1 MAGNRLFLKKSIA
14 SIQKEA
20 AHSQLKRTLGPIN
33 LMSLGI
39 GAIIGA
45 GIFVLTGQV
54 ASANAGPAI
63 MLSFIAA
70 GVACGLAGLC
80 YAELASTMPVSGSA
94 YTYAY
99 GTLGEVAAWIMGW
112 LLVLEYGVAAST
124 VAVGWSGYVVSTLH
138 ALGVNFPTLM
148 VAGAEA
154 PMWATPLIQAVAT
167 PEGGT
172 VFALTG
178 TLNIVAAIGIAMVSA
193 LLVLGVSESAN
204 VNNAIVVIK
213 VIVLLVFIAVGVQYI
228 NPANWHPFIPEA
240 TGQPGEFGVGG
251 IFRGAAIIFFAYVG
265 FEAVSTA
272 AAEAKN
278 PSKDVPIGILGALVI
293 CTLIYMA
300 VAAVMTGV
308 VPYKELAS
316 PAPIAVA
323 IDRMALEWADIPYA
337 AAEGGKLNLIS
348 FAIKIGAITGL
359 SSVMLVLCYGQTRIF
374 YTMARDGLLPKVF
387 AAIHPKFRTPWLG
400 TMLLGVVIAV
410 AASFLP
416 ISLLGDLVSLGT
428 AVAFSIV
435 CLSVI
440 YLRVKHP
447 DMPRPFKVPGG
458 IVTAVLG
465 ILACLFLAW
474 QNFQPMIVHAMNNNP
489 LPLMILGGYAAV
501 GAVIYIAYGFWNA
514 DPRRHRAGHAAAA
527 ELHDRLVRQDQE
539 GRGDRSGRRS
549 PAPDEGVEDQ
559 GLTLEKIWITH
570 GHMDHAGGAAELKRL
585 TGVPIEGPHKD
596 DQFWI
601 DQIQMT
607 GERYGVPEARIFVTD
622 RWLDD
627 GDVVTW
633 ARPSSRFCTAPA
645 TRRAT

>member
-20 AHSQLKRTLGPIN
+20 AHSQLKRTLGPLN
-33 LMSLGI
+33 LMSLGV

-63 MLSFIAA
+63 MLSFIVA
-70 GVACGLAGLC
+70 GIACALAGLC

-99 GTLGEVAAWIMGW
+99 GTLGEVFAWIMGW

-138 ALGVNFPTLM
+138 AFGINFPQIM

-172 VFALTG
+172 TFALTG
-178 TLNIVAAIGIAMVSA
+178 TLNIVAAIGIALVSA

-204 VNNAIVVIK
+204 VNNAIVVVK
-213 VIVLLVFIAVGVQYI
+213 VIVLLVFIGVGIQYI
-228 NPANWHPFIPEA
+228 NPANWHPFIPEP
-240 TGQPGEFGVGG
+240 TGQPGEFGAGG

-278 PSKDVPIGILGALVI
+278 PSRDVPIGILGALVI
-293 CTLIYMA
+293 CTAIYMA

-348 FAIKIGAITGL
+348 ILIKIGAITGL

-374 YTMARDGLLPKVF
+374 YTMARDGLLPRVF
-387 AAIHPKFRTPWLG
+387 AVIHPKFRTPWMG
-400 TMLLGVVIAV
+400 TILLGILIAI

-416 ISLLGDLVSLGT
+416 ISILGDLVSLGT

-440 YLRVKHP
+440 FLRIKHP
-447 DMPRPFKVPGG
+447 EMERPFKVPGG
-458 IVTAVLG
+458 IATAVAG
-465 ILACLFLAW
+465 IVSCLALAGF
-474 QNFQPMIVHAMNNNP
+474 NFWPMIQHAMDGNP
-489 LPLMILGGYAAV
+489 LPLTILGVYAAV
-501 GAVIYIAYGFWNA
+501 GAVIYIIYGFWNSKLA
-514 DPRRHRAGHAAAA
+514 KGIDIT
-527 ELHDRLVRQDQE
+527 EE
-539 GRGDRSGRRS
+539 TTMSS
-549 PAPDEGVEDQ
+549 PAEAMGSGVDNQ
-559 GLTLEKIWITH
+559 
-570 GHMDHAGGAAELKRL
+570 
-585 TGVPIEGPHKD
+585 KD
-596 DQFWI
+596 
-601 DQIQMT
+601 
-607 GERYGVPEARIFVTD
+607 
-622 RWLDD
+622 
-627 GDVVTW
+627 
-633 ARPSSRFCTAPA
+633 
-645 TRRAT
+645 

>member
-1 MAGNRLFLKKSIA
+1 MSAEGARPGNRLFLKKSIA
-14 SIQKEA
+14 NIQKEA
-20 AHSQLKRTLGPIN
+20 AKSELKRSLGPIN
-33 LMSLGI
+33 LMSLGV

-63 MLSFIAA
+63 MLSFVVA
-70 GVACGLAGLC
+70 GIACGLAGLC

-99 GTLGEVAAWIMGW
+99 GTMGEIFAWIMGW
-112 LLVLEYGVAAST
+112 LLLLEYGIAAST
-124 VAVGWSGYVVSTLH
+124 VAVGWSGYVVSMLH
-138 ALGVNFPTLM
+138 DFGVNFPSIM
-148 VAGAEA
+148 VLGKEA
-154 PMWATPLIQAVAT
+154 PQWATPLIQAA
-167 PEGGT
+167 PNADGNL
-172 VFALTG
+172 VFSMTG
-178 TLNIVAAIGIAMVSA
+178 TLNAVAAVGIFMVCA

-204 VNNAIVVIK
+204 VNNVIVLIK
-213 VIVLLVFIAVGVQYI
+213 VIVLITFISVGVTYI
-228 NPANWHPFIPEA
+228 NPDNWVPFIPEA
-240 TGQPGEFGVGG
+240 TGKSGEYGYGG

-278 PSKDVPIGILGALVI
+278 PSKDVPIGILGALAI
-293 CTLIYMA
+293 CTVIYMA

-323 IDRMALEWADIPYA
+323 IDRMGLEWADVPLA
-337 AAEGGKLNLIS
+337 TAEGGKLNLIA
-348 FAIKIGAITGL
+348 FLIKVGAITGL

-387 AAIHPKFRTPWLG
+387 AVIHPKYRTPWLG
-400 TMLLGVVIAV
+400 TILLGVLIAV

-447 DMPRPFKVPGG
+447 DLPRPFKVPGG

-474 QNFQPMIVHAMNNNP
+474 QNFKPMIERAMNDDPVP
-489 LPLMILGGYAAV
+489 LTILGVYALV
-501 GAVIYIAYGFWNA
+501 GAIVYALYGFWHSKLA
-514 DPRRHRAGHAAAA
+514 KGIDIT
-527 ELHDRLVRQDQE
+527 EE
-539 GRGDRSGRRS
+539 TSMSS
-549 PAPDEGVEDQ
+549 PAEA
-559 GLTLEKIWITH
+559 
-570 GHMDHAGGAAELKRL
+570 MA
-585 TGVPIEGPHKD
+585 
-596 DQFWI
+596 
-601 DQIQMT
+601 
-607 GERYGVPEARIFVTD
+607 YGV
-622 RWLDD
+622 DD
-627 GDVVTW
+627 VKD
-633 ARPSSRFCTAPA
+633 
-645 TRRAT
+645 

>member
-1 MAGNRLFLKKSIA
+1 MSADGAPTGNRLFLKKSIA

-20 AHSQLKRTLGPIN
+20 AKSELKRSLGPLN
-33 LMSLGI
+33 LMSLGV

-63 MLSFIAA
+63 MLSFVVAGIACA
-70 GVACGLAGLC
+70 LAGLC

-99 GTLGEVAAWIMGW
+99 GTMGEIFAWIMGW
-112 LLVLEYGVAAST
+112 LLVLEYGIAAST
-124 VAVGWSGYVVSTLH
+124 VAVGWSGYVVSMLH
-138 ALGVNFPTLM
+138 DFGVHFPTIM
-148 VAGAEA
+148 VAGKEA
-154 PMWATPLIQAVAT
+154 PQWATPLIQAIPNEA
-167 PEGGT
+167 GNL
-172 VFALTG
+172 VFQMTG
-178 TLNIVAAIGIAMVSA
+178 TLNLVAAIGIAMVCG

-204 VNNAIVVIK
+204 VNNVIVMIK
-213 VIVLLVFIAVGVQYI
+213 VIVLITFIAVGVTYI

-240 TGQPGEFGVGG
+240 TGKAGEFGVSG

-278 PSKDVPIGILGALVI
+278 PSKDVPIGILGALII
-293 CTLIYMA
+293 CTVIYMA

-323 IDRMALEWADIPYA
+323 IDRMGLEWADVPLA
-337 AAEGGKLNLIS
+337 TAEGGKLNLIA
-348 FAIKIGAITGL
+348 FLIKVGAITGL

-387 AAIHPKFRTPWLG
+387 AQIHPRFLTPWMG
-400 TMLLGVVIAV
+400 TILLGVVIAV

-447 DMPRPFKVPGG
+447 DLPRPFKVPGG

-474 QNFQPMIVHAMNNNP
+474 QSFKPMIDRALADDPVP
-489 LPLMILGGYAAV
+489 LTILGVYALV
-501 GAVIYIAYGFWNA
+501 GAIIYAVYGFWHSKLA
-514 DPRRHRAGHAAAA
+514 KGIDITEDSHLPSPA
-527 ELHDRLVRQDQE
+527 EAM
-539 GRGDRSGRRS
+539 GRG
-549 PAPDEGVEDQ
+549 V
-559 GLTLEKIWITH
+559 
-570 GHMDHAGGAAELKRL
+570 
-585 TGVPIEGPHKD
+585 D
-596 DQFWI
+596 DVR
-601 DQIQMT
+601 D
-607 GERYGVPEARIFVTD
+607 
-622 RWLDD
+622 
-627 GDVVTW
+627 
-633 ARPSSRFCTAPA
+633 
-645 TRRAT
+645 

>member
-1 MAGNRLFLKKSIA
+1 MSADGAPTGNRLFLKKSIA

-20 AHSQLKRTLGPIN
+20 AKSELKRSLGPLN
-33 LMSLGI
+33 LMSLGV

-63 MLSFIAA
+63 MLSFVVAGIACA
-70 GVACGLAGLC
+70 LAGLC

-99 GTLGEVAAWIMGW
+99 GTMGEIFAWIMGW
-112 LLVLEYGVAAST
+112 LLVLEYGIAAST
-124 VAVGWSGYVVSTLH
+124 VAVGWSGYVVSMLH
-138 ALGVNFPTLM
+138 DFGVHFPTIM
-148 VAGAEA
+148 VAGKEA
-154 PMWATPLIQAVAT
+154 PQWATPLIQAIPNEA
-167 PEGGT
+167 GNL
-172 VFALTG
+172 VFQMTG
-178 TLNIVAAIGIAMVSA
+178 TLNLVAAIGIAMVCG

-204 VNNAIVVIK
+204 VNNVIVMIK
-213 VIVLLVFIAVGVQYI
+213 VIVLITFIAVGVTYI

-240 TGQPGEFGVGG
+240 TGKAGEFGVSG

-278 PSKDVPIGILGALVI
+278 PSKDVPIGILGALII
-293 CTLIYMA
+293 CTVIYMA

-323 IDRMALEWADIPYA
+323 IDRMGLEWADVPLA
-337 AAEGGKLNLIS
+337 TAEGGKLNLIA
-348 FAIKIGAITGL
+348 FLIKVGAITGL

-387 AAIHPKFRTPWLG
+387 AQIHPRFLTPWMG
-400 TMLLGVVIAV
+400 TILLGVVIAV

-447 DMPRPFKVPGG
+447 DLPRPFKVPGG

-474 QNFQPMIVHAMNNNP
+474 QNFKPMIDRALADDPVP
-489 LPLMILGGYAAV
+489 LTILGVYALV
-501 GAVIYIAYGFWNA
+501 GAIIYAVYGFWHSKLA
-514 DPRRHRAGHAAAA
+514 KGIDITEDSHLPSPA
-527 ELHDRLVRQDQE
+527 EAM
-539 GRGDRSGRRS
+539 GRG
-549 PAPDEGVEDQ
+549 V
-559 GLTLEKIWITH
+559 
-570 GHMDHAGGAAELKRL
+570 
-585 TGVPIEGPHKD
+585 D
-596 DQFWI
+596 DVR
-601 DQIQMT
+601 D
-607 GERYGVPEARIFVTD
+607 
-622 RWLDD
+622 
-627 GDVVTW
+627 
-633 ARPSSRFCTAPA
+633 
-645 TRRAT
+645 

>member
-1 MAGNRLFLKKSIA
+1 MSADGLRPKGNRLFLRKSVA
-14 SIQKEA
+14 QIQKEA
-20 AHSQLKRTLGPIN
+20 AKSELKRTLGKWN

-63 MLSFIAA
+63 MLSFIVA
-70 GVACGLAGLC
+70 GIACALAGLC

-99 GTLGEVAAWIMGW
+99 GTLGEVFAWIMGW

-124 VAVGWSGYVVSTLH
+124 VAVGFSGYIVSFLKDF
-138 ALGVNFPTLM
+138 GVHFPAIM

-154 PMWATPLIQAVAT
+154 PMWATPLIQAVPTEA
-167 PEGGT
+167 GGT

-178 TLNIVAAIGIAMVSA
+178 TLNVVAAVGIALVSL
-193 LLVLGVSESAN
+193 LLVVGVSESAN
-204 VNNAIVVIK
+204 VNNVIVVIK
-213 VIVLLVFIAVGVQYI
+213 IIVLLTFIAVGIQYI
-228 NPANWHPFIPEA
+228 NPANWHPFIPEP
-240 TGQPGEFGVGG
+240 TGEPGAFGVNG

-323 IDRMALEWADIPYA
+323 IDRMGLEWANFPWPFVESGQMNA
-337 AAEGGKLNLIS
+337 IS
-348 FAIKIGAITGL
+348 LMIKIGAITGL
-359 SSVMLVLCYGQTRIF
+359 ASVMLVLCYGQTRIF
-374 YTMARDGLLPKVF
+374 YTMARDGLLPPVF
-387 AAIHPKFRTPWLG
+387 AAIHPKFRTPWMG
-400 TMLLGVVIAV
+400 TILLGIVIAI

-440 YLRVKHP
+440 YLRIKHP
-447 DMPRPFKVPGG
+447 DLPRPFKVPGG
-458 IVTAVLG
+458 IFTAVMG
-465 ILACLFLAW
+465 ILACLFLAF
-474 QNFQPMIVHAMNNNP
+474 QNFQPMIIHAMNNNP

-501 GAVIYIAYGFWNA
+501 GALIYIAYGFWHSKLAKGIDITEDTQMNS
-514 DPRRHRAGHAAAA
+514 PA
-527 ELHDRLVRQDQE
+527 EAM
-539 GRGDRSGRRS
+539 GRG
-549 PAPDEGVEDQ
+549 V
-559 GLTLEKIWITH
+559 
-570 GHMDHAGGAAELKRL
+570 
-585 TGVPIEGPHKD
+585 D
-596 DQFWI
+596 D
-601 DQIQMT
+601 
-607 GERYGVPEARIFVTD
+607 VK
-622 RWLDD
+622 
-627 GDVVTW
+627 
-633 ARPSSRFCTAPA
+633 
-645 TRRAT
+645 

>member
-1 MAGNRLFLKKSIA
+1 MSADTAKRGNRFFLKKSIA

-20 AHSQLKRTLGPIN
+20 AKSELKRTLGPIN
-33 LMSLGI
+33 LVSLGV

-63 MLSFIAA
+63 MLSFVVAGIACA
-70 GVACGLAGLC
+70 LAGLC

-99 GTLGEVAAWIMGW
+99 GTLGEVFAWIMGW
-112 LLVLEYGVAAST
+112 LLVLEYGIAAST
-124 VAVGWSGYVVSTLH
+124 VAVGWSGYVVSMLH
-138 ALGVNFPTLM
+138 DFGIGL
-148 VAGAEA
+148 
-154 PMWATPLIQAVAT
+154 PMITVGGQEVPQWGTPLIQAVADEAGKVGFQMT
-167 PEGGT
+167 GG
-172 VFALTG
+172 
-178 TLNIVAAIGIAMVSA
+178 LNIIAAIGIAMVSI

-204 VNNAIVVIK
+204 VNN
-213 VIVLLVFIAVGVQYI
+213 VIVLIKLIVLFTFIAVGVSYI

-278 PSKDVPIGILGALVI
+278 PSKDVPIGILGALI
-293 CTLIYMA
+293 LCTLIYMA

-323 IDRMALEWADIPYA
+323 IDRMALTWADVPFA
-337 AAEGGKLNLIS
+337 GVEGGKLNLIS
-348 FAIKIGAITGL
+348 MMIKVGAITGL
-359 SSVMLVLCYGQTRIF
+359 SSVMLVLVYGQTRIF

-387 AAIHPKFRTPWLG
+387 AAIHPKFRTPWMG
-400 TMLLGVVIAV
+400 TILLGVLIAV

-447 DMPRPFKVPGG
+447 ELPRPFKVPGG
-458 IVTAVLG
+458 IATAVAG
-465 ILACLFLAW
+465 IFACLFLAW
-474 QNFQPMIVHAMNNNP
+474 QNFKPMIQHALDDNP
-489 LPLMILGGYAAV
+489 LPLILLASYAAI
-501 GAVIYIAYGFWNA
+501 GAVVYVAYGFWNSKLA
-514 DPRRHRAGHAAAA
+514 KGIDITEDTSMSSPA
-527 ELHDRLVRQDQE
+527 EAM
-539 GRGDRSGRRS
+539 GRGVD
-549 PAPDEGVEDQ
+549 D
-559 GLTLEKIWITH
+559 I
-570 GHMDHAGGAAELKRL
+570 
-585 TGVPIEGPHKD
+585 KD
-596 DQFWI
+596 
-601 DQIQMT
+601 
-607 GERYGVPEARIFVTD
+607 
-622 RWLDD
+622 
-627 GDVVTW
+627 
-633 ARPSSRFCTAPA
+633 
-645 TRRAT
+645 

>member
-1 MAGNRLFLKKSIA
+1 MSADTAKRGNRFFLKKSIA

-20 AHSQLKRTLGPIN
+20 AKSELKRTLGPIN
-33 LMSLGI
+33 LVSLGV

-63 MLSFIAA
+63 MLSFVVAGIACA
-70 GVACGLAGLC
+70 LAGLC

-99 GTLGEVAAWIMGW
+99 GTLGEVFAWIMGW
-112 LLVLEYGVAAST
+112 LLVLEYGIAAST
-124 VAVGWSGYVVSTLH
+124 VAVGWSGYVVSMLH
-138 ALGVNFPTLM
+138 DFGIAL
-148 VAGAEA
+148 
-154 PMWATPLIQAVAT
+154 PMISVGGQDVPQWGTPLIQAVADEAGKVSFQMT
-167 PEGGT
+167 GG
-172 VFALTG
+172 
-178 TLNIVAAIGIAMVSA
+178 LNIIAAIGIAMVSI
-193 LLVLGVSESAN
+193 LLVMGVSESAN
-204 VNNAIVVIK
+204 VNN
-213 VIVLLVFIAVGVQYI
+213 VIVLIKLIVLFTFIAVGVSYI

-278 PSKDVPIGILGALVI
+278 PSKDVPIGILGALI
-293 CTLIYMA
+293 LCTLIYMA

-323 IDRMALEWADIPYA
+323 IDRMALTWADIPFA
-337 AAEGGKLNLIS
+337 GVEGGKLNLIS
-348 FAIKIGAITGL
+348 MMIKVGAITGL
-359 SSVMLVLCYGQTRIF
+359 SSVMLVLVYGQTRIF

-387 AAIHPKFRTPWLG
+387 AAIHPKFRTPWMG
-400 TMLLGVVIAV
+400 TILLGVLIAV

-447 DMPRPFKVPGG
+447 ELPRPFKVPGG
-458 IVTAVLG
+458 IATAVAG
-465 ILACLFLAW
+465 IFACLFLAW
-474 QNFQPMIVHAMNNNP
+474 QNFKPMIQHAMDDNP
-489 LPLMILGGYAAV
+489 LPLMLLGGYAV
-501 GAVIYIAYGFWNA
+501 IGAIIYIAYGFWNSKLA
-514 DPRRHRAGHAAAA
+514 KGIDIT
-527 ELHDRLVRQDQE
+527 EDT
-539 GRGDRSGRRS
+539 SMSS
-549 PAPDEGVEDQ
+549 PAEAMAHGVD
-559 GLTLEKIWITH
+559 
-570 GHMDHAGGAAELKRL
+570 D
-585 TGVPIEGPHKD
+585 VKD
-596 DQFWI
+596 
-601 DQIQMT
+601 
-607 GERYGVPEARIFVTD
+607 
-622 RWLDD
+622 
-627 GDVVTW
+627 
-633 ARPSSRFCTAPA
+633 
-645 TRRAT
+645 

>member
-1 MAGNRLFLKKSIA
+1 MSADTAKRGNRFFLKKSIA

-20 AHSQLKRTLGPIN
+20 AKSELKRTLGPIN
-33 LMSLGI
+33 LVSLGV

-63 MLSFIAA
+63 MLSFVVAGIACA
-70 GVACGLAGLC
+70 LAGLC

-99 GTLGEVAAWIMGW
+99 GTLGEVFAWIMGW
-112 LLVLEYGVAAST
+112 LLVLEYGIAAST
-124 VAVGWSGYVVSTLH
+124 VAVGWSGYVVSMLH
-138 ALGVNFPTLM
+138 DFGIGL
-148 VAGAEA
+148 
-154 PMWATPLIQAVAT
+154 PMIAVGGQDVPQWGTPLIQAVADEAGKVSFQMT
-167 PEGGT
+167 GG
-172 VFALTG
+172 
-178 TLNIVAAIGIAMVSA
+178 LNIIAAIGIAMVSI

-204 VNNAIVVIK
+204 VNN
-213 VIVLLVFIAVGVQYI
+213 VIVLIKLIVLFTFIAVGVSYI

-278 PSKDVPIGILGALVI
+278 PSKDVPIGILGALI
-293 CTLIYMA
+293 LCTLIYMA

-323 IDRMALEWADIPYA
+323 IDRMALTWADVPFA
-337 AAEGGKLNLIS
+337 GVEGGKLNLIS
-348 FAIKIGAITGL
+348 MMIKVGAITGL
-359 SSVMLVLCYGQTRIF
+359 SSVMLVLVYGQTRIF

-387 AAIHPKFRTPWLG
+387 AAIHPKFRTPWMG
-400 TMLLGVVIAV
+400 TILLGVLIAV

-440 YLRVKHP
+440 YLRIKHP
-447 DMPRPFKVPGG
+447 ELPRPFKVPGG
-458 IVTAVLG
+458 IATAVAG

-474 QNFQPMIVHAMNNNP
+474 QNFKPMIQHAMDDNP
-489 LPLMILGGYAAV
+489 LPLMLLGGYAV
-501 GAVIYIAYGFWNA
+501 IGAIIYVVYGFWNSKLA
-514 DPRRHRAGHAAAA
+514 KGIDITEDTSMSSPA
-527 ELHDRLVRQDQE
+527 EAM
-539 GRGDRSGRRS
+539 GRGVD
-549 PAPDEGVEDQ
+549 D
-559 GLTLEKIWITH
+559 I
-570 GHMDHAGGAAELKRL
+570 
-585 TGVPIEGPHKD
+585 KD
-596 DQFWI
+596 
-601 DQIQMT
+601 
-607 GERYGVPEARIFVTD
+607 
-622 RWLDD
+622 
-627 GDVVTW
+627 
-633 ARPSSRFCTAPA
+633 
-645 TRRAT
+645 

>member
-63 MLSFIAA
+63 MLSFIVA
-70 GVACGLAGLC
+70 GIACGLAGLC

-99 GTLGEVAAWIMGW
+99 GTLGEVFAWIMGW

-138 ALGVNFPTLM
+138 ALGINFPTIM
-148 VAGAEA
+148 VAGADA

-167 PEGGT
+167 PDGGT
-172 VFALTG
+172 TFALTG

-213 VIVLLVFIAVGVQYI
+213 VIVLLVFIAVGIQYI
-228 NPANWHPFIPEA
+228 NPANWHPFIPEP
-240 TGQPGEFGVGG
+240 TGQPGEFGAGG

-278 PSKDVPIGILGALVI
+278 PSRDVPIGILGALVV

-323 IDRMALEWADIPYA
+323 IDRMALEWADVPYA

-387 AAIHPKFRTPWLG
+387 AEIHPKFRTPWLG
-400 TMLLGVVIAV
+400 TILLGVVIAV

-501 GAVIYIAYGFWNA
+501 GAVIYIAYGFWHSKLA
-514 DPRRHRAGHAAAA
+514 KGIDITEDTTLESAA
-527 ELHDRLVRQDQE
+527 EAFSH
-539 GRGDRSGRRS
+539 
-549 PAPDEGVEDQ
+549 GV
-559 GLTLEKIWITH
+559 
-570 GHMDHAGGAAELKRL
+570 
-585 TGVPIEGPHKD
+585 D
-596 DQFWI
+596 DKKK
-601 DQIQMT
+601 
-607 GERYGVPEARIFVTD
+607 
-622 RWLDD
+622 
-627 GDVVTW
+627 
-633 ARPSSRFCTAPA
+633 
-645 TRRAT
+645 